1 MRRLLAVIAIAAAGL
16 LPIPATAQ
24 IAPPECF
31 GKTATIVGTEGD
43 DTLSGTTGTDV
54 IAALD
59 GTDTILG
66 WHDPEATYPHVPAL
80 PDEMD
85 YICGGA
91 NAGEGGGGDADE
103 DLWGGYGR
111 DRIAGGGGADF
122 LRGGNG
128 NDVLM
133 GGSSQDAMY
142 GEGGHDRI
150 YGEGG
155 DEVYH
160 NHLRGGP
167 GDDYL
172 EGRLGAK
179 DSFYGGSGY
188 DTCVMG
194 PEDLTFRDQ
203 CEEIIQAT

>member
-1 MRRLLAVIAIAAAGL
+1 MRRILVAVALAAIGLAPMPAASQ
-16 LPIPATAQ
+16 TA
-24 IAPPECF
+24 PECF
-31 GKTATIVGTEGD
+31 GRTATVVGTEGD
-43 DTLSGTTGTDV
+43 DTLSGTTGSDV
-54 IAALD
+54 IVALD
-59 GTDTILG
+59 GTDTVLG

-80 PDEMD
+80 PDAMD

-103 DLWGGYGR
+103 DLRGGYGR

-133 GGSSQDAMY
+133 GGSSQDSLY

-150 YGEGG
+150 YGDGG
-155 DEVYH
+155 DEIYYNQLV
-160 NHLRGGP
+160 GGN

-179 DSFYGGSGY
+179 DRFFGGSGY

-194 PEDLTFRDQ
+194 PEDIILDDK
-203 CEEIIQAT
+203 CEEIIPA